1 MPASP
6 APKILLLRLSSLG
19 DIILTAPAVRA
30 LRARFPS
37 ADIRMLVKPQF
48 AQAAGANPSLS
59 GVLVFRSLRASA
71 AEINA
76 LGFDVIVDLHA
87 TPRTRLICALC
98 RAPRKL
104 RYRKDS
110 LARRLFVAFRFP
122 SPALQRHTLDRYMAA
137 LEPLGVKAGT
147 HSPAL
152 GDWGPAAGAPGT
164 GKPGGPAAPPRRIVL
179 LQGAFLGD
187 CVLTLPLLKQLREL
201 FPSSSVSVLARPET
215 AGVFAQADPSAAI
228 IEDRKRSSSFL
239 AEFFRLKREL
249 QKGAFDLAVIPHRSL
264 RSALL
269 ARLAGIP
276 RRVGFSSSAGAFL
289 LTDRVPFSWLLH
301 DLERNL
307 TLLLPLKGS
316 PQPAWPG
323 LSSPPDPFKKF
334 GLPDSGLFGV
344 NPGSAWPTKCWPAA
358 RYAEVIK
365 RLHGELGLRAV
376 LVGGPKEREVAAEVE
391 RLAGPGACF
400 NLAGLTGLGELMAVI
415 KRMSLFLTNDSGPM
429 HIAAAYGVPVV
440 AVFGPTTRELGFFPY
455 GGRNEVIE
463 EFLECRPCALHGSRS
478 CPRGHFL
485 CMKLITADKVHAAAV
500 RLLGPSALTGGRK

>member
-1 MPASP
+1 M
-6 APKILLLRLSSLG
+6 
-19 DIILTAPAVRA
+19 LTAPAARA
-30 LRARFPS
+30 LRERFPS

-48 AQAAGANPSLS
+48 AQAAAANPALS
-59 GVLVFRSLRASA
+59 GVLTFSSFSSSA

-76 LGFDVIVDLHA
+76 LNFDVIADLHA
-87 TPRTRLICALC
+87 TLRTRLLCALC

-110 LARRLFVAFRFP
+110 LARRLFVSFRFP

-137 LEPLGVKAGT
+137 LEPLGVKGGA
-147 HSPAL
+147 HAPAL
-152 GDWGPAAGAPGT
+152 GDWNSAAVDGT
-164 GKPGGPAAPPRRIVL
+164 GTPCRMVSRYRRIL
-179 LQGAFLGD
+179 LMQGAFLGD
-187 CVLTLPLLKQLREL
+187 CVLTLPLLKQLRAL
-201 FPSSSVSVLARPET
+201 FPSAAVSVLARPET

-228 IEDRKRSSSFL
+228 IEDRKRSSSFF

-249 QKGAFDLAVIPHRSL
+249 RKGAFDLAVIPHRSL

-307 TLLLPLKGS
+307 TLLLPLKGT
-316 PQPAWPG
+316 PEPVWPG

-334 GLPDSGLFGV
+334 GLPDRGLFGV

-358 RYAEVIK
+358 RYAGVIK
-365 RLHGELGLRAV
+365 RLHKERGLRAV
-376 LVGGPKEREVAAEVE
+376 LVGGPKEREVAGEVE
-391 RLAGPGACF
+391 RLAGPGTCF
-400 NLAGLTGLGELMAVI
+400 NLAGRTDLGELMAVI
-415 KRMSLFLTNDSGPM
+415 RRMSLFITNDSGPM
-429 HIAAAYGVPVV
+429 HIAAAYGVPTA

-455 GGRNEVIE
+455 GEKNEVLE

-500 RLLGPSALTGGRK
+500 RLLKRPGPAGGHE

>member
-1 MPASP
+1 MTKTPR
-6 APKILLLRLSSLG
+6 ILLVRLSSLG
-19 DIILTAPAVRA
+19 DIILTAPAARA
-30 LRARFPS
+30 LRERFPS

-48 AQAAGANPSLS
+48 AQAAAANPALS
-59 GVLVFRSLRASA
+59 GVLTFRSLSASA
-71 AEINA
+71 AEING

-87 TPRTRLICALC
+87 TPRTRLLCALC
-98 RAPRKL
+98 SAPRKL

-110 LARRLFVAFRFP
+110 LARRLFVSFRFP
-122 SPALQRHTLDRYMAA
+122 SPSLQRHTLDRYMAA
-137 LEPLGVKAGT
+137 LEPLGVKTGSHA
-147 HSPAL
+147 PAL
-152 GDWGPAAGAPGT
+152 GDWGPAAAAR
-164 GKPGGPAAPPRRIVL
+164 PADPAEPRRIL
-179 LQGAFLGD
+179 LMQGAFLGD
-187 CVLTLPLLKQLREL
+187 CVLTLPLLRQLREL
-201 FPSSSVSVLARPET
+201 FPSSSISVLARPET
-215 AGVFAQADPSAAI
+215 AGVFAQADPSAAV
-228 IEDRKRSSSFL
+228 IEDRKRSSSFF

-249 QKGAFDLAVIPHRSL
+249 RKGSFDLAVIPHRSL

-269 ARLAGIP
+269 ARLAGVP

-289 LTDRVPFSWLLH
+289 LTDKVPFSWLLH

-323 LSSPPDPFKKF
+323 LASPPDPFKKF
-334 GLPDSGLFGV
+334 GLPESGLFGV

-391 RLAGPGACF
+391 KLAGAGACF
-400 NLAGLTGLGELMAVI
+400 NLAGRTDLGELMAVI
-415 KRMSLFLTNDSGPM
+415 KRLSLFITNDSGPM
-429 HIAAAYGVPVV
+429 HIAAAYGVPTA

-455 GGRNEVIE
+455 GERNEVLE

-500 RLLGPSALTGGRK
+500 RLLGRSAYAGGQR

>member
-1 MPASP
+1 
-6 APKILLLRLSSLG
+6 
-19 DIILTAPAVRA
+19 
-30 LRARFPS
+30 
-37 ADIRMLVKPQF
+37 
-48 AQAAGANPSLS
+48 
-59 GVLVFRSLRASA
+59 
-71 AEINA
+71 
-76 LGFDVIVDLHA
+76 
-87 TPRTRLICALC
+87 
-98 RAPRKL
+98 
-104 RYRKDS
+104 
-110 LARRLFVAFRFP
+110 
-122 SPALQRHTLDRYMAA
+122 MAA
-137 LEPLGVKAGT
+137 LEPLGVKAGS
-147 HSPAL
+147 HAPAL
-152 GDWGPAAGAPGT
+152 GDWRPAAAHV
-164 GKPGGPAAPPRRIVL
+164 PPRPEPRRVL
-179 LQGAFLGD
+179 LMQGAFLGD

-201 FPSSSVSVLARPET
+201 FPSAAVSVLARPET

-228 IEDRKRSSSFL
+228 IEDRKRSSAFF

-249 QKGAFDLAVIPHRSL
+249 QNGAFDLAVIPHRSL

-307 TLLLPLKGS
+307 TLLLPLRGS
-316 PQPAWPG
+316 PEPAWPG

-358 RYAEVIK
+358 RYAEVIR
-365 RLHGELGLRAV
+365 RLHNELGLRAV
-376 LVGGPKEREVAAEVE
+376 LVGGPKERGVAAEVE
-391 RLAGPGACF
+391 RLAGPGSCF
-400 NLAGLTGLGELMAVI
+400 NLAGRTDLGELMAVI
-415 KRMSLFLTNDSGPM
+415 RRMSLFITNDSGPM
-429 HIAAAYGVPVV
+429 HIAAAYGVPTA

-455 GGRNEVIE
+455 GEKNEVLE

-500 RLLGPSALTGGRK
+500 RLLGLSVPTGGHK

>member
-1 MPASP
+1 MA
-6 APKILLLRLSSLG
+6 KQHRILLIRLSSLG
-19 DIILTAPAVRA
+19 DIILTAPAARA
-30 LRARFPS
+30 LRERFPS

-48 AQAAGANPSLS
+48 AQAAAANPALS
-59 GVLVFRSLRASA
+59 GVLTFRSLTDSA

-76 LGFDVIVDLHA
+76 LGFDEIVDLHA
-87 TPRTRLICALC
+87 TLRTRLLCALC
-98 RAPRKL
+98 RAPRKV

-110 LARRLFVAFRFP
+110 LARRLFVSFRFP

-137 LEPLGVKAGT
+137 LEELGVKAGP
-147 HSPAL
+147 HAPAL
-152 GDWGPAAGAPGT
+152 GDWRPAAATREPDR
-164 GKPGGPAAPPRRIVL
+164 PEPRKIL
-179 LQGAFLGD
+179 LMQGAFLGD
-187 CVLTLPLLKQLREL
+187 CVLTLPLLRQLREL
-201 FPSSSVSVLARPET
+201 FPSSAISVLARPET
-215 AGVFAQADPSAAI
+215 AGVFAQADPSAAV
-228 IEDRKRSSSFL
+228 IEDRKRSSRFFTEFL
-239 AEFFRLKREL
+239 RLKREL
-249 QKGAFDLAVIPHRSL
+249 RKGNFDLAVIPHRSL

-276 RRVGFSSSAGAFL
+276 RRVGFSSSAGALL

-316 PQPAWPG
+316 PEPAWPG

-365 RLHGELGLRAV
+365 RLHEERGLRAV
-376 LVGGPKEREVAAEVE
+376 IVGGPRERGVAAEVE
-391 RLAGPGACF
+391 RLAGPGTCF
-400 NLAGLTGLGELMAVI
+400 DLAGRTDLGELMAVI
-415 KRMSLFLTNDSGPM
+415 RRMSLFITNDSGPM
-429 HIAAAYGVPVV
+429 HIAAAYGVPTV

-455 GGRNEVIE
+455 GGNSEVLE

-500 RLLGPSALTGGRK
+500 RLLNRSVPTGGHE